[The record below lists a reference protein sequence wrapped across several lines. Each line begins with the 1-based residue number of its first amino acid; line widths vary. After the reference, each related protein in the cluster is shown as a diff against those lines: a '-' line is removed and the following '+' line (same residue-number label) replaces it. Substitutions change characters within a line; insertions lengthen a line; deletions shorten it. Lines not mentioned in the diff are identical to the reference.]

1 MAVLDKMDYL
11 ALDKMHY
18 QILGKMGYL
27 VPDKMD
33 HETLVDIEEQG
44 LLPVV
49 L

>member
-33 HETLVDIEEQG
+33 HETLFAVEEQG